1 MDNDAKTEV
10 VMDNTTQENDNKSI
24 GTSSSLVLKTQAIV
38 IENDVRDEKEGGI
51 EEVKVNADER
61 QSGQN
66 QNHTAQ
72 RGINGQHVHEWSH
85 GCKCDFHLE

>member
-1 MDNDAKTEV
+1 M
-10 VMDNTTQENDNKSI
+10 
-24 GTSSSLVLKTQAIV
+24 

-66 QNHTAQ
+66 
-72 RGINGQHVHEWSH
+72 
-85 GCKCDFHLE
+85 